1 MYKFPHELPNKP
13 SFGIFENKEISRKS
27 MKCFGIKGKWLIV
40 ECWKQFCFMMGRST
54 STSAESQIDFD
65 LVTPQVIPI
74 DKPLQ
79 IITYKDSS
87 TNTIEEGKETFVHV
101 VI

>member
-1 MYKFPHELPNKP
+1 MYKFPHELPNK
-13 SFGIFENKEISRKS
+13 SRFTVLENKEISRKS
-27 MKCFGIKGKWLIV
+27 LKCVGIKGKWLIE
-40 ECWKQFCFMMGRST
+40 ECWKQFCFMMGIST
-54 STSAESQIDFD
+54 STSAELQIEFD
-65 LVTPQVIPI
+65 LVTPQVILV

-87 TNTIEEGKETFVHV
+87 TNTIEEAKETFTHV

>member
-1 MYKFPHELPNKP
+1 MYKFPHELPNK
-13 SFGIFENKEISRKS
+13 SRFTILENKEISRKS
-27 MKCFGIKGKWLIV
+27 PKCFGTKVKWLII
-40 ECWKQFCFMMGRST
+40 ECWKQFCFMMGISA
-54 STSAESQIDFD
+54 SISAESQLDFD

-87 TNTIEEGKETFVHV
+87 ANTKEEGKETFGHV